1 MNNDLNKQATIA
13 AIERI
18 NAVEGLIPPYSL
30 WITVI

>member
-18 NAVEGLIPPYSL
+18 NAVEGFDPSVLSCGL
-30 WITVI
+30 Q